1 MTTVPLLEAER
12 LTVRRAGRAVLDDV
26 SMAVAGGDMV
36 ALYGPSG
43 SGKSTLLAVLAGL
56 EPPDEGEVRFEG
68 RDLHGLPAEQRR
80 ALRRGRIALV
90 LQAYGLLALLTV
102 RENVELAQR
111 LSGRDLAQARAA
123 ATGWLEEL
131 GLAGRA
137 EHRAEELSG
146 GEQQRVALA
155 RALAGGADLLLADEP
170 TAELDEANRDRALAL
185 LRAAADQGTAVVVA
199 THDPAVV
206 ACCDRMLR
214 LTDGRVPPPADPP
227 REER

>member
-12 LTVRRAGRAVLDDV
+12 LTVRRAGRTVLDDV

-36 ALYGPSG
+36 AQYGPPG
-43 SGKSTLLAVLAGL
+43 
-56 EPPDEGEVRFEG
+56 
-68 RDLHGLPAEQRR
+68 PASRR
-80 ALRRGRIALV
+80 CSRCSPASSRRTG
-90 LQAYGLLALLTV
+90 
-102 RENVELAQR
+102 
-111 LSGRDLAQARAA
+111 ARSASRA

-131 GLAGRA
+131 GLSGRA

-146 GEQQRVALA
+146 GEQRVALA
-155 RALAGGADLLLADEP
+155 RALAGGAGLLLVDEP

-185 LRAAADQGTAVVVA
+185 LRAAADRGTAVVVA

-214 LTDGRVPPPADPP
+214 LTDGRVPAPADPLRATV
-227 REER
+227 RERCV

>member
-12 LTVRRAGRAVLDDV
+12 LTVRRAGRAALDDV

-56 EPPDEGEVRFEG
+56 EPPDEGEVRSEG

-90 LQAYGLLALLTV
+90 LQAYGLLALLTA

-111 LSGRDLAQARAA
+111 RSGRDPAQARAA

-137 EHRAEELSG
+137 E
-146 GEQQRVALA
+146 
-155 RALAGGADLLLADEP
+155 
-170 TAELDEANRDRALAL
+170 
-185 LRAAADQGTAVVVA
+185 LRPHAAADRRPCAGACRSAPRGALRADWRKWSPRSDSNRRPSDYESRRLGPAGTSQALHAARVGRLVHAV
-199 THDPAVV
+199 
-206 ACCDRMLR
+206 RS
-214 LTDGRVPPPADPP
+214 
-227 REER
+227 

>member
-26 SMAVAGGDMV
+26 SMTVAGGDMV

-43 SGKSTLLAVLAGL
+43 SGKSTLLAVLAGI
-56 EPPDEGEVRFEG
+56 EPPDEGDVRFEG
-68 RDLHGLPAEQRR
+68 RDLNSLPAEQRR

-90 LQAYGLLALLTV
+90 LQAYGLLALLTA
-102 RENVELAQR
+102 RENVELALR
-111 LSGRDLAQARAA
+111 LSGRDPAQARAA
-123 ATGWLEEL
+123 ATGWLEAL

-155 RALAGGADLLLADEP
+155 RALAGGADLLLVDEP

-185 LRAAADQGTAVVVA
+185 LRAAADRGTAVVVA

-214 LTDGRVPPPADPP
+214 LTDGRMPAPADPL

>member
-1 MTTVPLLEAER
+1 VP
-12 LTVRRAGRAVLDDV
+12 AVLDDV

-56 EPPDEGEVRFEG
+56 EPPDG
-68 RDLHGLPAEQRR
+68 
-80 ALRRGRIALV
+80 
-90 LQAYGLLALLTV
+90 
-102 RENVELAQR
+102 
-111 LSGRDLAQARAA
+111 ARSASRA

-155 RALAGGADLLLADEP
+155 RALAGGAGLLLVDEP

-185 LRAAADQGTAVVVA
+185 LRAAADRGTAVVVA

-214 LTDGRVPPPADPP
+214 LTDGRVPAPADPL
-227 REER
+227 RATRCV

>member
-1 MTTVPLLEAER
+1 MTTVPLLQAVQ

-26 SMAVAGGDMV
+26 STALAGGEMV

-56 EPPDEGEVRFEG
+56 ETPDEGAVRFDG
-68 RDLHGLPAEQRR
+68 RDLHRLPAEQRR

-90 LQAYGLLALLTV
+90 LQAYGLLGLLTA

-111 LSGRDLAQARAA
+111 LSGRDPAQARAT
-123 ATGWLEEL
+123 ATGWLEEV

-155 RALAGGADLLLADEP
+155 RALAGGADLLLVDEP
-170 TAELDEANRDRALAL
+170 TAQLDEANRDRALAL
-185 LRAAADQGTAVVVA
+185 LRAAADRGSAVMVA

-206 ACCDRMLR
+206 AVCDRMLR
-214 LTDGRVPPPADPP
+214 LVDGRVPALA
-227 REER
+227 EER

>member
-1 MTTVPLLEAER
+1 MTTLPLLEAER

-56 EPPDEGEVRFEG
+56 EPPGEGEVRSEG

-90 LQAYGLLALLTV
+90 LQAYGLLALLTA

-111 LSGRDLAQARAA
+111 LSGRDLAQATRPRAA
-123 ATGWLEEL
+123 
-131 GLAGRA
+131 GLRSSAWRA
-137 EHRAEELSG
+137 ERS
-146 GEQQRVALA
+146 
-155 RALAGGADLLLADEP
+155 
-170 TAELDEANRDRALAL
+170 
-185 LRAAADQGTAVVVA
+185 
-199 THDPAVV
+199 
-206 ACCDRMLR
+206 CDRMLR
-214 LTDGRVPPPADPP
+214 LTDGRVPAPADPP

>member
-56 EPPDEGEVRFEG
+56 EPPDGGEVRFEG

-90 LQAYGLLALLTV
+90 LQAYGLLTLLTA
-102 RENVELAQR
+102 RENVELALR
-111 LSGRDLAQARAA
+111 LSGRDPAQARAA

-155 RALAGGADLLLADEP
+155 RALAGGAGLLLVDEP

-185 LRAAADQGTAVVVA
+185 LRAAADRGAAVVVA

-214 LTDGRVPPPADPP
+214 LTDGRVPAPADPL